1 MWKRFVKLVPS
12 VVALV
17 AATAVLADD
26 FEIDWWTIDDGGHM
40 FTTGGEFELSGTVG
54 QPDANAIVMTG
65 GDYELSGGFWPGV
78 EEFCYAD
85 LTGDGQVGLNDL
97 AQLLANYGDTGAAY
111 EDGDLDADGD
121 VDLQDLAE
129 LLARYGDICW

>member
-1 MWKRFVKLVPS
+1 MVHGEANVLSPAAKELIRVALREDLGDRDDITSQAICPANS
-12 VVALV
+12 VVHAKIIAKQDGILCGVSV
-17 AATAVLADD
+17 AA
-26 FEIDWWTIDDGGHM
+26 
-40 FTTGGEFELSGTVG
+40 
-54 QPDANAIVMTG
+54 Q
-65 GDYELSGGFWPGV
+65 GV